1 MPIQRVPHSPGTRPR
16 FFYGYI
22 VVIAALLIFVVSWAA
37 YNSFGV
43 LFNPLLEEFSW
54 NRAVTSGAFSLSM
67 FIYGV
72 LGIVVGAL
80 NDRFG
85 PRVVLTF
92 CSILLG
98 LGYLLM
104 SQISAL
110 WQLYLFLG
118 VLIGIGMSG
127 VWVPLL

>member
-1 MPIQRVPHSPGTRPR
+1 M
-16 FFYGYI
+16 
-22 VVIAALLIFVVSWAA
+22 VVSFAT
-37 YNSFGV
+37 YNSFGI
-43 LFNPLLEEFSW
+43 FFTPLSADFGW

-67 FIYGV
+67 FIYGI
-72 LGIVVGAL
+72 LGIIVGAL

-92 CSILLG
+92 CGILLG

-110 WQLYLFLG
+110 WQLYLLLG
-118 VLIGIGMSG
+118 VIIGTGMSG
-127 VWVPLL
+127 VWVPLLSTVAKWFV